1 MERVLEEIMSQIGPM
16 DDDIQ
21 TVLRMTDGRWIVR
34 FGEIDVEVEHDPATN
49 RLMFSTLIAPVP
61 PGRAAE
67 VLEALLLYAMA
78 WRETG
83 GVRMALNGPGGA
95 VVQMADV
102 FAPDADART
111 VVTVAR
117 NLAGRVPFWHDFLVA
132 QSQAAGAPQAGAPGS
147 FAFETMIR
155 G

>member
-1 MERVLEEIMSQIGPM
+1 
-16 DDDIQ
+16 
-21 TVLRMTDGRWIVR
+21 
-34 FGEIDVEVEHDPATN
+34 
-49 RLMFSTLIAPVP
+49 MFSTLIAPVP

-67 VLEALLLYAMA
+67 IHEALLLYAMA

-83 GVRMALNGPGGA
+83 GVRMALNGRGGA

-132 QSQAAGAPQAGAPGS
+132 QSQAGAAPQAGAPGS